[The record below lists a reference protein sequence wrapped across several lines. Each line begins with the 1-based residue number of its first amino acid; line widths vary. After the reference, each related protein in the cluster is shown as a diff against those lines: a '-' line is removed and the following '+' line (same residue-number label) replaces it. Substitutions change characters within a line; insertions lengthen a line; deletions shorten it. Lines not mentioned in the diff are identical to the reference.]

1 MASTTSGLSNLMST
15 FYDKVFLER
24 AKNELRYDFG
34 ATVKKHAMNMG
45 KSIIF
50 NRLTPLALVTAALT
64 EATNPAEVAMT
75 STQVTATLAEYGTY
89 TTIGSLFKMTSI
101 DEDLKEHVEVH
112 GQNAGESIDNLIRLE
127 LSANATRQLV
137 ATTAAISSTSA
148 IHTSD
153 VITGLEIRKAVRTLK
168 INKAPR
174 FAGALYRGIIGPQ
187 QAMDLFGASEWLDAH
202 RYTTSDAIERGV
214 IGKLHGVEFVETNNP
229 TVALSGGFSASTTDV
244 ANVYDT
250 YVFGRG
256 AYAMVSLD
264 SFSAPKIYVKNP
276 GAGDTSNPL
285 DLWSTVGWKMPFA
298 AKTLNSSFIVK
309 IMTGATNGNSASI

>member
-1 MASTTSGLSNLMST
+1 MSSTTTGLSNLMSI

-34 ATVKKHAMNMG
+34 ATLKKASMNQG

-50 NRLTPLALVTAALT
+50 NRLTPLALITSALT
-64 EATNPAEVAMT
+64 EATNPSAVDMT
-75 STQVTATLAEYGTY
+75 STQVTATLAEYGTF
-89 TTIGSLFKMTSI
+89 TTVGSLFKMTSI
-101 DEDLKEHVEVH
+101 DEDLKEHVDVH
-112 GQNAGESIDNLIRLE
+112 GQNAGESIDNLIRIE

-137 ATTAAISSTSA
+137 ATTSAVSSTSG

-168 INKAPR
+168 LAKAPR
-174 FAGALYRGIIGPQ
+174 FPGALYRGVIGPQ
-187 QAMDLFGASEWLDAH
+187 VAMDLFGASEWLDAH
-202 RYTTSDAIERGV
+202 RYTTADAIERGV
-214 IGKLHGVEFVETNNP
+214 IGKLHGVEFVETTNP
-229 TVALSGGFSASTTDV
+229 TVALSGGFSTSTTDV

-276 GAGDTSNPL
+276 GSNSTDNPL
-285 DLWSTVGWKMPFA
+285 DLFSTVGWKMPFA
-298 AKTLNSSFIVK
+298 CKTLNASWIVK
-309 IMTGATNGNSASI
+309 IMTGATGGNSATV

>member
-1 MASTTSGLSNLMST
+1 MASTTTGLSNLMST

-34 ATVKKHAMNMG
+34 ATVKKAALNQG

-50 NRLTPLALVTAALT
+50 NRLTPLALVTTALT

-101 DEDLKEHVEVH
+101 DDDLKEHVEVH
-112 GQNAGESIDNLIRLE
+112 GQNAGESIDNLIRIE
-127 LSANATRQLV
+127 LSANGTRQIVNTATV
-137 ATTAAISSTSA
+137 ASTTST
-148 IHTSD
+148 IHASD
-153 VITGLEIRKAVRTLK
+153 VMTGLEIRRAVRTLK
-168 INKAPR
+168 LAKAPR
-174 FAGALYRGIIGPQ
+174 FPGALYRGIIGPQ
-187 QAMDLFGASEWLDAH
+187 VAMDLFGASEWLDAH
-202 RYTTSDAIERGV
+202 RYTTADAIERGV
-214 IGKLHGVEFVETNNP
+214 IGKLHGVEFVESNNP
-229 TVALSGGFSASTTDV
+229 TVSLSGGFSTSTTDV
-244 ANVYDT
+244 ANVYET

-256 AYAMVSLD
+256 GYAMVSLD

-298 AKTLNSSFIVK
+298 CKTLNASWIIK
-309 IMTGATNGNSASI
+309 ILTGATNGNSATI

>member
-34 ATVKKHAMNMG
+34 ATVKKAAMNQG

-112 GQNAGESIDNLIRLE
+112 GQNAGESIDNLMRLE
-127 LSANATRQLV
+127 LSANATRQIVNTATV
-137 ATTAAISSTSA
+137 ASNTST

-153 VITGLEIRKAVRTLK
+153 VITGLEIRRAVRTLK
-168 INKAPR
+168 LAKAPR
-174 FAGALYRGIIGPQ
+174 FAGAMYRGIIGPQ
-187 QAMDLFGASEWLDAH
+187 VAMDLFGASEWLDAH

-214 IGKLHGVEFVETNNP
+214 IGKLHGVEFVESNNP
-229 TVALSGGFSASTTDV
+229 TVNLSGGFSTSTTDV
-244 ANVYDT
+244 ANVYET

-256 AYAMVSLD
+256 GYAMVSLD

-298 AKTLNSSFIVK
+298 CKTLNAAWIVK
-309 IMTGATNGNSASI
+309 ILTGATNGNSATI

>member
-1 MASTTSGLSNLMST
+1 MSSTTTGLSNLMSI

-24 AKNELRYDFG
+24 AKAELRHDFG
-34 ATVKKHAMNMG
+34 ATLKRAAMNQG

-50 NRLTPLALVTAALT
+50 NRLTPLALITAALT
-64 EATNPAEVAMT
+64 EATNPSAVDMT

-89 TTIGSLFKMTSI
+89 TNVGSLFKMTSI
-101 DEDLKEHVEVH
+101 DEDLKEHVDTH

-127 LSANATRQLV
+127 LSANNTRQLV
-137 ATTAAISSTSA
+137 ATTAAVSSTSA

-168 INKAPR
+168 LNKAPR
-174 FAGALYRGIIGPQ
+174 FPGALYRGVIGPQ
-187 QAMDLFGASEWLDAH
+187 VAMDLFGASEWLDAH

-214 IGKLHGVEFVETNNP
+214 IGKLHGVEFVETNQP
-229 TVALSGGFSASTTDV
+229 TVALSGGFSTSTTDV

-264 SFSAPKIYVKNP
+264 SFTAPKIYVKNP
-276 GAGDTSNPL
+276 GSNSTDNPL
-285 DLWSTVGWKMPFA
+285 DLFSTVGWKMPFA
-298 AKTLNSSFIVK
+298 AKSLNTNWIIAIK
-309 IMTGATNGNSASI
+309 TGATNGNSASI

>member
-1 MASTTSGLSNLMST
+1 MASTTTGLSNLMST

-34 ATVKKHAMNMG
+34 ATVKKAALNQG

-112 GQNAGESIDNLIRLE
+112 GQNAGESIDNLLRIE
-127 LSANATRQLV
+127 LSANGTRQIVNTATV
-137 ATTAAISSTSA
+137 ATTTSTVHA
-148 IHTSD
+148 SD
-153 VITGLEIRKAVRTLK
+153 VITGLEIRRAVRTLK
-168 INKAPR
+168 LAKAPR
-174 FAGALYRGIIGPQ
+174 FPGALYRGIIGPQ
-187 QAMDLFGASEWLDAH
+187 VAMDLFGASEWLDAH
-202 RYTTSDAIERGV
+202 RYTSSEAIERGV
-214 IGKLHGVEFVETNNP
+214 IGKLHGVEFVESNNP
-229 TVALSGGFSASTTDV
+229 TVTLSGGFSTSTTDV
-244 ANVYDT
+244 ANTYET

-256 AYAMVSLD
+256 GYAMVSLD

-298 AKTLNSSFIVK
+298 AKTLNASWIIK
-309 IMTGATNGNSASI
+309 IITGATNGNSSTV

>member
-1 MASTTSGLSNLMST
+1 MSSTTSGLSNLMST
-15 FYDKVFLER
+15 YYDKVFLER

-34 ATVKKHAMNMG
+34 ATLKKASMNQG

-50 NRLTPLALVTAALT
+50 NRLTPLALITSALT
-64 EATNPAEVAMT
+64 EATNPSAVDMT
-75 STQVTATLAEYGTY
+75 ATQVTATLAEYGTF
-89 TTIGSLFKMTSI
+89 TTVGSLFKMTSI
-101 DEDLKEHVEVH
+101 DDDLKEHVDVH

-137 ATTAAISSTSA
+137 ATTSAVSSTSG

-168 INKAPR
+168 LAKAPR
-174 FAGALYRGIIGPQ
+174 FPGALYRGVIGPQ
-187 QAMDLFGASEWLDAH
+187 VAMDLFGASEWLDAH

-229 TVALSGGFSASTTDV
+229 TVALSGGFSTSTTDV

-276 GAGDTSNPL
+276 GSNSTDNPL
-285 DLWSTVGWKMPFA
+285 DLFSTVGWKMPFA
-298 AKTLNSSFIVK
+298 CKTLNSTWIVK
-309 IMTGATNGNSASI
+309 IMTGATNGNSATI

>member
-1 MASTTSGLSNLMST
+1 MST
-15 FYDKVFLER
+15 YYDKVFLER

-34 ATVKKHAMNMG
+34 ATLKRATPNQG

-50 NRLTPLALVTAALT
+50 NRLTPLALITSALT
-64 EATNPAEVAMT
+64 EATNPSAVDMT
-75 STQVTATLAEYGTY
+75 ATQVTATLAEYGTF
-89 TTIGSLFKMTSI
+89 TTVGSLFKMTSI
-101 DEDLKEHVEVH
+101 DEDLKEHVDVH
-112 GQNAGESIDNLIRLE
+112 GQNAGESIDNLIRIE

-137 ATTAAISSTSA
+137 ATTTAVSSTSG

-168 INKAPR
+168 LAKAPR
-174 FAGALYRGIIGPQ
+174 FPGAVYRGVIGPQ
-187 QAMDLFGASEWLDAH
+187 VAMDLFGASEWLDAH

-229 TVALSGGFSASTTDV
+229 TVALSGGFSTSTTDV

-256 AYAMVSLD
+256 SYAMVSLD

-276 GAGDTSNPL
+276 GSNSTDNPL
-285 DLWSTVGWKMPFA
+285 DLFSTVGWKMPFA
-298 AKTLNSSFIVK
+298 CKTLNANWLVK
-309 IMTGATNGNSASI
+309 IMTGATNGNSATI

>member
-1 MASTTSGLSNLMST
+1 MASTTTGLSNLMST

-34 ATVKKHAMNMG
+34 ATVKKAALNQG

-50 NRLTPLALVTAALT
+50 NRLTPLALVTTALT
-64 EATNPAEVAMT
+64 EATNPSEVAMT

-101 DEDLKEHVEVH
+101 DDDLKEHVEVH
-112 GQNAGESIDNLIRLE
+112 GQNAGESIDNLLRLE
-127 LSANATRQLV
+127 LSAGGTRQLV
-137 ATTAAISSTSA
+137 ATQSAVSSMSA

-168 INKAPR
+168 LNKAPR
-174 FAGALYRGIIGPQ
+174 FPGAMYRGIISPQ
-187 QAMDLFGASEWLDAH
+187 VSMDLQGASEWLDAH

-214 IGKLHGVEFVETNNP
+214 IGKLHGVEFVESNNP
-229 TVALSGGFSASTTDV
+229 TVTLSGGFSTSTTDV
-244 ANVYDT
+244 ANTYET

-256 AYAMVSLD
+256 GYAMVSLD

-298 AKTLNSSFIVK
+298 AKTLNSNWIIK
-309 IMTGATNGNSASI
+309 IITGATNGNSATI

>member
-34 ATVKKHAMNMG
+34 ATVKKAALNQG

-101 DEDLKEHVEVH
+101 DTDLKEHVEVH
-112 GQNAGESIDNLIRLE
+112 GQNAGESIDNLMRIE

-137 ATTAAISSTSA
+137 NTQSAVSSTSA

-153 VITGLEIRKAVRTLK
+153 VITGLEIRRAVRTLK
-168 INKAPR
+168 LAKAPK
-174 FAGALYRGIIGPQ
+174 FPGALYRGIIGPQ
-187 QAMDLFGASEWLDAH
+187 VAMDLFGASEWLDAH

-214 IGKLHGVEFVETNNP
+214 IGKLHGVEFVESNNP
-229 TVALSGGFSASTTDV
+229 TVNLSGGFSTSTTDV
-244 ANVYDT
+244 ANVYET

-256 AYAMVSLD
+256 GYAMVSLD

-298 AKTLNSSFIVK
+298 CKTLNASWIVK
-309 IMTGATNGNSASI
+309 IMTGATNGNSATI

>member
-1 MASTTSGLSNLMST
+1 MASTTTGLSNLMST

-34 ATVKKHAMNMG
+34 ATVKRAALNQG

-50 NRLTPLALVTAALT
+50 NRLTPLALITAALT

-89 TTIGSLFKMTSI
+89 TTIGTLFKMTSI
-101 DEDLKEHVEVH
+101 DDDLKEHVEVH
-112 GQNAGESIDNLIRLE
+112 GQNAGESIDNLLRIE
-127 LSANATRQLV
+127 LSGFGTRQLV
-137 ATTAAISSTSA
+137 NTATVASTTSTVHA
-148 IHTSD
+148 SD
-153 VITGLEIRKAVRTLK
+153 VITGLEIRRAVRTLK
-168 INKAPR
+168 LNKAPR
-174 FAGALYRGIIGPQ
+174 FPGALYRGIIGPQ
-187 QAMDLFGASEWLDAH
+187 VAMDLFGASEWLDAH

-214 IGKLHGVEFVETNNP
+214 IGKLHGVEFVESNNP
-229 TVALSGGFSASTTDV
+229 TVTLSGGFSTSTTDV
-244 ANVYDT
+244 ANTYET

-256 AYAMVSLD
+256 GYAMVSLD

-298 AKTLNSSFIVK
+298 AKGLNANWIIK
-309 IMTGATNGNSASI
+309 IITGATNGNSATI

>member
-34 ATVKKHAMNMG
+34 ATIKKASMNQG

-50 NRLTPLALVTAALT
+50 NRLTPLALVTSALT

-101 DEDLKEHVEVH
+101 DDDLKEHVDVH

-127 LSANATRQLV
+127 LSANGTRQIVNTATV
-137 ATTAAISSTSA
+137 ASNTST

-153 VITGLEIRKAVRTLK
+153 VITGLEIRRAVRTLK
-168 INKAPR
+168 LAKAPR
-174 FAGALYRGIIGPQ
+174 FPGALYRGIIGPQ
-187 QAMDLFGASEWLDAH
+187 VSMDLFGASEWLDAH

-214 IGKLHGVEFVETNNP
+214 IGKLHGVEFVESNNP
-229 TVALSGGFSASTTDV
+229 TVNLSGGFSTSTTDV
-244 ANVYDT
+244 ANVYET

-256 AYAMVSLD
+256 GYAMVSLD

-276 GAGDTSNPL
+276 GSGDTSNPL

-298 AKTLNSSFIVK
+298 CKTLNATWIVK
-309 IMTGATNGNSASI
+309 ILTGATGGNSATI

>member
-1 MASTTSGLSNLMST
+1 MSSTTSGLSNLMST

-24 AKNELRYDFG
+24 AKSELRHDFG
-34 ATVKKHAMNMG
+34 ATLKKASLNQG

-50 NRLTPLALVTAALT
+50 NRLTPLAVVTSALT
-64 EATNPAEVAMT
+64 EATNPSPVDMT

-89 TTIGSLFKMTSI
+89 TNVGSLFKMTSI

-112 GQNAGESIDNLIRLE
+112 GQNAGESIDNLIRIE

-137 ATTAAISSTSA
+137 ATTSATSSTSA

-168 INKAPR
+168 LNKAPR
-174 FAGALYRGIIGPQ
+174 FPGALYRGVIGPQ
-187 QAMDLFGASEWLDAH
+187 VAMDLFGASEWLDAH
-202 RYTTSDAIERGV
+202 RYTTSEAIERGV
-214 IGKLHGVEFVETNNP
+214 IGKLHGVEFVETNAP
-229 TVALSGGFSASTTDV
+229 TVALSGGFSTSTTDV

-276 GAGDTSNPL
+276 GSNSTDNPL
-285 DLWSTVGWKMPFA
+285 DLFSTVGWKMPFA
-298 AKTLNSSFIVK
+298 AKTLNSTWMVK
-309 IMTGATNGNSASI
+309 IMTGATNGNSATI

>member
-1 MASTTSGLSNLMST
+1 MSSTTSGLSNLMST

-24 AKNELRYDFG
+24 AKAELRHDFG
-34 ATVKKHAMNMG
+34 ATTKRHSMNMG

-50 NRLTPLALVTAALT
+50 NRLTPLALVTTALT
-64 EATNPAEVAMT
+64 EATNPSQVAMT
-75 STQVTATLAEYGTY
+75 STQVTATLAEYGAY

-112 GQNAGESIDNLIRLE
+112 GQNAGESIDALIRNE
-127 LSANATRQLV
+127 LSAFATRQLV
-137 ATTAAISSTSA
+137 ATTTAVSSTSG

-168 INKAPR
+168 LNKAPR

-187 QAMDLFGASEWLDAH
+187 VAMDLFGASEWLDAH

-214 IGKLHGVEFVETNNP
+214 IGKLHGVEFVETNQP
-229 TVALSGGFSASTTDV
+229 TVTLSGGFSTSTTDV
-244 ANVYDT
+244 ANVYST

-256 AYAMVSLD
+256 GYAMVSLD
-264 SFSAPKIYVKNP
+264 SFSSPKIFVKNP
-276 GAGDTSNPL
+276 GSGDTSNPL
-285 DLWSTVGWKMPFA
+285 DLFSTVGWKMPFA
-298 AKTLNSSFIVK
+298 VKGLNSDWIVK
-309 IMTGATNGNSASI
+309 IMTGATNGNSATI